1 MRFSVFLTLVV
12 ATFIACTSFTSADN
26 ARHLKGSDLTA
37 DGEERAAN
45 FGQLDEATKK
55 LKADQ
60 IVAQAVKNFNIG
72 KINRAADAMKAGAGK
87 AAELTTKQQGQITKM
102 VAAAAKKKVPWSKTK
117 KIIVGLVGFN
127 IGGVALYALYKM
139 YMSNGGTATT
149 TTAA

>member
-1 MRFSVFLTLVV
+1 MRFSVFLTLFV

-26 ARHLKGSDLTA
+26 ARHLKGSELTA
-37 DGEERAAN
+37 DSEERAAN

-117 KIIVGLVGFN
+117 KIIVGVVGATVT
-127 IGGVALYALYKM
+127 VAGLYALYKA
-139 YMSNGGTATT
+139 YLSNGGTATT
-149 TTAA
+149 TI

>member
-1 MRFSVFLTLVV
+1 MRFSVFLTLFV

-26 ARHLKGSDLTA
+26 ARHLKGSELTA
-37 DGEERAAN
+37 DSEERATN
-45 FGQLDEATKK
+45 FGKLDEVTKNM
-55 LKADQ
+55 KAGQ
-60 IVAQAVKNFNIG
+60 LAAQAVKNFNIG
-72 KINRAADAMKAGAGK
+72 KIERAADAMKAGAGK
-87 AAELTTKQQGQITKM
+87 AAELTTKQQEKVTKL

-139 YMSNGGTATT
+139 YVSNGGTATA

>member
-1 MRFSVFLTLVV
+1 MRFCVFLTLFV

-26 ARHLKGSDLTA
+26 ARHLKGSELTA
-37 DGEERAAN
+37 DSEERAAN

-55 LKADQ
+55 LKADK

-72 KINRAADAMKAGAGK
+72 KIERAADAMKAGAGK
-87 AAELTTKQQGQITKM
+87 AAELTTKQQAKVTKM

-117 KIIVGLVGFN
+117 KIIVGVVGTA
-127 IGGVALYALYKM
+127 VSLTALYALYKV
-139 YMSNGGTATT
+139 YISNGGTT

>member
-1 MRFSVFLTLVV
+1 MYANFVGPHVTVSSKYVSSLP
-12 ATFIACTSFTSADN
+12 
-26 ARHLKGSDLTA
+26 A
-37 DGEERAAN
+37 DGEERVSAN
-45 FGQLDEATKK
+45 FGLLDEATKK

-60 IVAQAVKNFNIG
+60 FVAKAVKNFKVG

-127 IGGVALYALYKM
+127 LGGVALYALYKV
-139 YMSNGGTATT
+139 YVSNGGNA